1 MGIAS
6 IARTEQV
13 EVATKC
19 RKFATSDLGIVNWD
33 EIRMC
38 LLSGQTETI
47 TKPERLTQ
55 LKSTRSVEGFGP
67 SCCLALLFATLVFH
81 APDRQTCRIAAIGT
95 NV

>member
-1 MGIAS
+1 
-6 IARTEQV
+6 
-13 EVATKC
+13 
-19 RKFATSDLGIVNWD
+19 LGIVNCD

-38 LLSGQTETI
+38 LLSGRTETI

-55 LKSTRSVEGFGP
+55 LKSTQSAESFGA
-67 SCCLALLFATLVFH
+67 SCCSALLFATFVFH